1 MIMRMRQKLGISLT
15 ALLILLHAFPLF
27 MTRAEAFGSGPI
39 ETYTGALQSDSATVS
54 GGETHASVSGG
65 DPASSIPGKAPAF
78 SACVEYRPQ
87 GYVVRGSL
95 TEIPTGL
102 SSVQVL
108 YSLDGETYLVSE
120 DEWVLFSAEDE
131 VEPSTRLNQICL
143 WYVREPLRSY
153 AAGELERIYL
163 KLRFCREDGITY
175 DSQTAVI
182 DRGEPETI
190 PENSTLYACFDSSV
204 RVRGNRPFG
213 YYGRYQIT
221 VNAAT
226 SPEDIM
232 ALLPDTLPVEIQIL
246 PPGAELTQYAI
257 GITDCPVTWKKLSLP
272 SLTAGESVTI
282 ANAAEEIRVPAGTH
296 IRTPMGTYVLNEPL
310 EVDGDEVRLILNVA
324 PQDGNPTGALRENSS
339 GLEMAFDLKP
349 TGATAITAYTFTE
362 GSADWTKLP
371 GLPLL
376 EAVNA
381 RPSAANSG
389 YTVLPDS
396 ASQLSAPFLIGLK
409 IEGGVYDGKQLI
421 LPWPHTYNPP
431 SDLPVIKGTGGNEG
445 NAGAGNKGDSTEEG
459 QRPNLPGPPDDTQD
473 EEQRPS
479 PTQKPDVAQD
489 EEQRPTPTQK
499 PDVAQDEEQRPTPT
513 QKPDVA
519 QDEEQQSAPTRKPDV
534 AQDEEQR
541 PAPTRKPDVAQ
552 DEEQRP
558 APTGKPGN
566 TQDELRHVLT
576 QKPGETQEQQ
586 RPAPTRN
593 PDAAQGEQLSSPT
606 HRPGNTREEQ
616 LPDPTLKPDN
626 AENTAE
632 APRPSPGQEPDDTQ
646 YAGAVL
652 PPDTPHKPDNTGKGQ
667 GPDSDQKPGDASASS
682 GQKKE
687 PEYDAAT
694 GRDRILPFML
704 AAAGISITGVWRYN
718 VRHKPHRSTLR

>member
-15 ALLILLHAFPLF
+15 ALLILLHVFPLF

-39 ETYTGALQSDSATVS
+39 ETYTGALQSDSASVS

-324 PQDGNPTGALRENSS
+324 PQDGNPTGALRENGS

-389 YTVLPDS
+389 YTVLLDS
-396 ASQLSAPFLIGLK
+396 ASQLPAPFLIGLK

-479 PTQKPDVAQD
+479 PTQRPD
-489 EEQRPTPTQK
+489 E
-499 PDVAQDEEQRPTPT
+499 
-513 QKPDVA
+513 
-519 QDEEQQSAPTRKPDV
+519 

-541 PAPTRKPDVAQ
+541 PAPTR
-552 DEEQRP
+552 
-558 APTGKPGN
+558 KPGN

-586 RPAPTRN
+586 RPAPTRT
-593 PDAAQGEQLSSPT
+593 PDAAQGEQPSSPT
-606 HRPGNTREEQ
+606 HRPGNTQEEQ

-632 APRPSPGQEPDDTQ
+632 APQPSPGQEPDDTQ

-718 VRHKPHRSTLR
+718 VRHKPHRSSLR